1 MAKKSPAK
9 TKTNARPEAKIA
21 KLAKGEIYE
30 TKHAELLEVANARLK
45 DEGDLGISFEGTA
58 ITFNAA
64 TGKAERSKTTD
75 RFYLDDLARK
85 LTKAEYQEWI
95 EIGKREAEA
104 TAAAEKTPVTKAPA
118 KTTKP
123 KAEKPK
129 TPASGKMSA
138 LDAAAKVLGES
149 TEPLTSKAMID
160 AMAAKGYWQ
169 SPGGKTPHATLYAAI
184 LREITTKGEESRFIK
199 TERGHFGLNAK
210 TVS

>member
-1 MAKKSPAK
+1 MSKKPATK
-9 TKTNARPEAKIA
+9 TKSKAGTEATIA
-21 KLAKGEIYE
+21 KVAKGEIYE
-30 TKHAELLEVANARLK
+30 TKHAELLEVTNARLK
-45 DEGDLGISFEGTA
+45 DEGDLGISFEGIS
-58 ITFNAA
+58 ITFNAT

-75 RFYLDDLARK
+75 RFYLDDLSRK
-85 LTKAEYQEWI
+85 LTKAEYDEWM

-104 TAAAEKTPVTKAPA
+104 SAAAEATPATKTPA

-149 TEPLTSKAMID
+149 TDPLTSKGMID

-184 LREITTKGEESRFIK
+184 LREITTKGEESRFVK
-199 TERGHFGLNAK
+199 TERGHFALNGK
-210 TVS
+210 TTS

>member
-1 MAKKSPAK
+1 MSKKPAAKSK
-9 TKTNARPEAKIA
+9 TTAQTEAKIT
-21 KLAKGEIYE
+21 KVAKGEIYE
-30 TKHAELLEVANARLK
+30 THHAEMLEVTNARLK
-45 DEGDLGISFEGTA
+45 DEGDLGISFEGIA
-58 ITFNAA
+58 ITFNGV

-75 RFYLDDLARK
+75 RYYLDNLARK
-85 LTKAEYQEWI
+85 LTKAEYDEWL

-104 TAAAEKTPVTKAPA
+104 TAAAEATLATKAPA

-123 KAEKPK
+123 KTEKPK
-129 TPASGKMSA
+129 ASPSGKMSA

-149 TEPLTSKAMID
+149 AEPLTSKGMID

-199 TERGHFGLNAK
+199 TERGHFALNGK
-210 TVS
+210 TAS

>member
-9 TKTNARPEAKIA
+9 TKTNAQPEAKIA
-21 KLAKGEIYE
+21 KVAKGEIYE

-45 DEGDLGISFEGTA
+45 DEGDLGISFEGTS

-64 TGKAERSKTTD
+64 TGKAERSKTKD

-95 EIGKREAEA
+95 DIGKREAEA
-104 TAAAEKTPVTKAPA
+104 AVAAETTPVTKTPA
-118 KTTKP
+118 KATKP

-129 TPASGKMSA
+129 TPTSGKMSA

-149 TEPLTSKAMID
+149 AEPLTSKTMID
-160 AMAAKGYWQ
+160 AMATKGYWQ

-184 LREITTKGEESRFIK
+184 LREITTKGDESRFVK
-199 TERGHFGLNAK
+199 TERGHFALNRK
-210 TVS
+210 TAS